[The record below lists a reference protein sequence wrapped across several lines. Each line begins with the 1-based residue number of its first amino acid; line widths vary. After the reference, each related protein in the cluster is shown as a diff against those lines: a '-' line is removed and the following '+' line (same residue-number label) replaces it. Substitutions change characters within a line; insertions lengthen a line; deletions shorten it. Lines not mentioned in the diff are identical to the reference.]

1 MPFKDFFDSAKSM
14 SSMRLSMFIIVVTVC
29 IGLIYLTFAFGLGA
43 GDLLIWALGLGV
55 TGKFVQKFAEN
66 KKPDASPIE
75 SVVDKPEEP
84 NV

>member
-29 IGLIYLTFAFGLGA
+29 TGLVYLTLAFGLGA
-43 GDLLIWALGLGV
+43 GDLLIWALGIGV
-55 TGKFVQKFAEN
+55 TGKFVQKYAE
-66 KKPDASPIE
+66 KKNAEPE
-75 SVVDKPEEP
+75 ETKPEEP

>member
-29 IGLIYLTFAFGLGA
+29 TGLVYLTLAFGLGA
-43 GDLLIWALGLGV
+43 GDLLIWALGIGV
-55 TGKFVQKFAEN
+55 TGKFVQKYAE
-66 KKPDASPIE
+66 KKN
-75 SVVDKPEEP
+75 VDPTTEPEETKPEEP